1 MLKRVL
7 AAIGLTA
14 VLMGVGGAGVVAQEP
29 REPEVSNLWA
39 FGDSLTDTGNL
50 HFLSAGMAPPSPPY
64 FNGRFSNG
72 PVWIEPFAERLGLVI
87 DFDIPFANNQ
97 AVAGAFTGLDGL
109 FGAGTGVLSQVGG
122 FLAAGGTFE
131 PNDLVVVWA
140 GANDYLFTP
149 IAPPDAVE
157 NLALA
162 VTELSDAGARRFLVP
177 NLPNLGD
184 TPLARSQGPAVVDGL
199 SALTAA
205 HNAILAEVMAQF
217 ADLLEVEIVMVDVN
231 AGLREIFTRP
241 VVFGFDNL
249 GVPCL
254 VQQPDGTR
262 PPSGACPPDGATFD
276 ATGTLFW
283 DLIHPADAAHALLAA
298 FAHATL
304 VAAESLPETMAGAAD
319 VATHLALGQMR
330 AFGAAEAPRP

>member
-1 MLKRVL
+1 MDMLKRFLTIVCLTTVL
-7 AAIGLTA
+7 I
-14 VLMGVGGAGVVAQEP
+14 GAGTTGGIARDP
-29 REPEVSNLWA
+29 RQPEVSDLWV

-50 HFLSAGMAPPSPPY
+50 HFLSGGIAPPSPPY

-72 PVWIEPFAERLGLVI
+72 PVWIEPFAERLGLTI
-87 DFDIPFANNQ
+87 DFDTPFANNQ
-97 AVAGAFTGLDGL
+97 AVGGAFTGLDGL

-122 FLAAGGTFE
+122 FLAAGGTFQ
-131 PNDLVVVWA
+131 PDDLVVVWA

-162 VTELSDAGARRFLVP
+162 VTELSDTGARRFLVP

-199 SALTAA
+199 NALTAV
-205 HNAILAEVMAQF
+205 HNAILAQVMAQL
-217 ADLLEVEIVMVDVN
+217 ADLLEVEIIIVDVN
-231 AGLREIFTRP
+231 AGLREIFARP

-249 GVPCL
+249 SVPCL

-262 PPSGACPPDGATFD
+262 PPSGACPPDGDTFD

-283 DLIHPADAAHALLAA
+283 DLIHPAEAAHAL
-298 FAHATL
+298 
-304 VAAESLPETMAGAAD
+304 VAADSLPETLAGEAD
-319 VATHLALGQMR
+319 VVTQLALGQMR
-330 AFGAAEAPRP
+330 AFGAVEASQP